1 MEKEKLSNQQVTAS
15 LKELQIHLGWTILV
29 DRLQAQLTAKERV
42 KAEAIRLTQDNSN
55 NFNSAVLSQG
65 WIDGVMFVMKEPYN
79 IITKLKE
86 LENQGE

>member
-1 MEKEKLSNQQVTAS
+1 MEKEQLSNQQITAS
-15 LKELQIHLGWTILV
+15 LKELQTHLGWTILV
-29 DRLQAQLTAKERV
+29 DRLQAHLTAKERV
-42 KAEAIRLTQDNSN
+42 KAEAIRQTQDNSN

-79 IITKLKE
+79 IVTKLKE